1 MTATAYLPTKEVAK
15 VQNFVQFSS
24 TVSAL
29 NTAIQAAFAATA
41 GTIVVQADTVANQTS
56 NALVIVNDSVVF
68 SVVPNNWV
76 GFNFGTWS
84 QWTPAQVNGSPTS
97 TFTQY
102 FTS

>member
-15 VQNFVQFSS
+15 VQNFVQF
-24 TVSAL
+24 TTGAGVSAL
-29 NTAIQAAFAATA
+29 NTALQTFAAAA
-41 GTIVVQADTVANQTS
+41 GTILAQTDAITS
-56 NALVIVNDSVVF
+56 GNALVIVNDNTVF
-68 SVVPNNWV
+68 SVAPNNWV

-84 QWTPAQVNGSPTS
+84 QWTPAQVAGGPNS